1 MLEGL
6 IERKVTCGFCGEEL
20 EVFDESYE
28 VDKTGLTRICK
39 GTCPKCKDVFV
50 WKENYAY
57 CGLSYYDT
65 LYAFLGGKSK
75 GLEITQWQDQKLLKY
90 AEH

>member
-6 IERKVTCGFCGEEL
+6 IKREIKCCECGVEL
-20 EVFDESYE
+20 VCYDSSIEPDE
-28 VDKTGLTRICK
+28 TGLLRHCK
-39 GTCPKCKDVFV
+39 GKCPICGDHFV

-65 LYAFLGGKSK
+65 LNGYLGK
-75 GLEITQWQDQKLLKY
+75 ER
-90 AEH
+90 